1 MRELEYSNPDKI
13 KQIYMYKVITQDEY
27 EREQREIK
35 LEFRNRI
42 TDPLREVAK
51 MEQKR
56 NKMGAARVKKFSL

>member
-1 MRELEYSNPDKI
+1 MRDLEYSNPDKI

-42 TDPLREVAK
+42 TDPSREVAK

-56 NKMGAARVKKFSL
+56 SKIAAARVKKLSL